1 MANKTPF
8 TLRIDPETRARLR
21 ALSARTKIP
30 EGTLA
35 AMAIEAALDAADAA
49 GGTLSVPIRFSV
61 ATPIP
66 ATAPAA
72 PITPPAPAAPITQKP
87 PGQFAIRGP
96 DGKIV
101 DVQTFEQKPVATPQ
115 KKEVKSC

>member
-1 MANKTPF
+1 M
-8 TLRIDPETRARLR
+8 
-21 ALSARTKIP
+21 
-30 EGTLA
+30 LA
-35 AMAIEAALDAADAA
+35 AIDERAAALGLTRSRYLVLLAQRDLKHLGPLTIEA
-49 GGTLSVPIRFSV
+49 V
-61 ATPIP
+61 TP
-66 ATAPAA
+66 AAA